1 MSFNRLVFALA
12 FVIYFFTFGTPIAEE
27 GLKCL
32 AWWASLGLAIFL
44 HILWKPGPNVL
55 RRSFALALDMGFL
68 TWFLHIGGE
77 FASPFFPVYLW
88 VALGNGT
95 RFGTRWLLAAMA
107 AFVLGFGW
115 VTLTTPFWRDN
126 PHLSAGLL
134 IGPCILAL
142 YAMTLI
148 RKLSQARR
156 LAEQASEAKSQFLA
170 SVSHELRTPLNAI
183 IGMGGLL
190 RDTRLDHEQKDMA
203 RTIDSA
209 ARSLLS
215 LINGI
220 LDFSRIEAGGT
231 TVRPESFELPV
242 LLQEV
247 HALLL
252 AQARQKGIRL
262 TLHVTARTPMRII
275 CDRSHLRDV
284 LLNLAGNAVK
294 FTERGSVVVAVDV
307 VPTGPGLLRLRC
319 EVSDTGIGISQEAR
333 ARIFQRFTQAD
344 ETIVNRFGGTGLGLA
359 ICQGLVRLLDGDI
372 GVESSPGMGSVFW
385 FTASARADP
394 VPMAEAGQPLAG
406 LGVCLVTSVPGAA
419 ADVAAMLEAAGA
431 QVVIN
436 LVTGARMAEI
446 WGLAA
451 AVPVH
456 CLFCTE
462 GGRTRELAT
471 ALAAPHGSGTTDSL
485 PLLALGDGLPA
496 GLPDLAVRQRTFTLL
511 PTKPAAAQM
520 LNAMMHAR
528 ARLLRDGE
536 VADQHMSHPRPG
548 GPALRILVADD
559 NRVNRAVMQKILQRA
574 GHAAV
579 LVEDGEAALDALEST
594 DFDLVLMDVNMP
606 GLDGITAT
614 KLYRFASLGRP
625 HVPIIGVTADA
636 TPEAARRSREAGMDA
651 CLIKPIEPERL
662 VEAIA
667 AYARPGGT
675 AAAQVATPPARPLPA
690 ALPVVALDPEV
701 TGALKALGGR
711 EFVAGLAQDFL
722 EDAENAMERL
732 KAAAMQGDVLQFRNS
747 AHALRSSAANIGA
760 VGVFD
765 LCRAAEAVGP
775 DEIAAVGPHQV
786 ALLAVELARVRQ
798 AGLRL

>member
-1 MSFNRLVFALA
+1 V
-12 FVIYFFTFGTPIAEE
+12 
-27 GLKCL
+27 
-32 AWWASLGLAIFL
+32 
-44 HILWKPGPNVL
+44 
-55 RRSFALALDMGFL
+55 
-68 TWFLHIGGE
+68 
-77 FASPFFPVYLW
+77 
-88 VALGNGT
+88 
-95 RFGTRWLLAAMA
+95 
-107 AFVLGFGW
+107 
-115 VTLTTPFWRDN
+115 
-126 PHLSAGLL
+126 
-134 IGPCILAL
+134 
-142 YAMTLI
+142 
-148 RKLSQARR
+148 
-156 LAEQASEAKSQFLA
+156 
-170 SVSHELRTPLNAI
+170 
-183 IGMGGLL
+183 
-190 RDTRLDHEQKDMA
+190 
-203 RTIDSA
+203 
-209 ARSLLS
+209 
-215 LINGI
+215 
-220 LDFSRIEAGGT
+220 
-231 TVRPESFELPV
+231 
-242 LLQEV
+242 
-247 HALLL
+247 
-252 AQARQKGIRL
+252 
-262 TLHVTARTPMRII
+262 
-275 CDRSHLRDV
+275 
-284 LLNLAGNAVK
+284 
-294 FTERGSVVVAVDV
+294 
-307 VPTGPGLLRLRC
+307 
-319 EVSDTGIGISQEAR
+319 
-333 ARIFQRFTQAD
+333 
-344 ETIVNRFGGTGLGLA
+344 
-359 ICQGLVRLLDGDI
+359 
-372 GVESSPGMGSVFW
+372 
-385 FTASARADP
+385 
-394 VPMAEAGQPLAG
+394 AEAGQPLAG

-436 LVTGARMAEI
+436 LVTGARMAET

-471 ALAAPHGSGTTDSL
+471 ALAAPHGSGATDSL
-485 PLLALGDGLPA
+485 PLLALGDGLPE

-536 VADQHMSHPRPG
+536 VADQHMSHPRPA
-548 GPALRILVADD
+548 GPALRVLVADD

-625 HVPIIGVTADA
+625 HVPVIGVTADA

-667 AYARPGGT
+667 TYARPGGT
-675 AAAQVATPPARPLPA
+675 AAAQVATPPARQLPA

-711 EFVAGLAQDFL
+711 EFAAGLAQDFL
-722 EDAENAMERL
+722 EDAEHAMERL